1 MNRTEILEMHQAA
14 LEAEDWETAADCA
27 LALYAHTL
35 GEQAVA
41 RLAAKRKPLTDAE
54 CVALIMQRDPFQRVT
69 NQRMPATP
77 PADDLDIE
85 IDLVFDSVSIGGSEP
100 SPMLVA
106 VISQSRAEFNATI
119 DAAATRKGRVG
130 A

>member
-54 CVALIMQRDPFQRVT
+54 CVALIMAHDPFQQTSEWERKGGIPCPLDEWVDVELEFD
-69 NQRMPATP
+69 AP
-77 PADDLDIE
+77 PGAGRL
-85 IDLVFDSVSIGGSEP
+85 S
-100 SPMLVA
+100 LVA
-106 VISQSRAEFNATI
+106 TISRARAEFNATI
-119 DAAATRKGRVG
+119 DAAASRTGRVG
-130 A
+130 T

>member
-54 CVALIMQRDPFQRVT
+54 CVALIMAHDPFQQARDEWVDVELEFD
-69 NQRMPATP
+69 AP
-77 PADDLDIE
+77 PGAGRL
-85 IDLVFDSVSIGGSEP
+85 S
-100 SPMLVA
+100 LVA
-106 VISQSRAEFNATI
+106 TISRARAEFNATI
-119 DAAATRKGRVG
+119 DAAAARKGRVG